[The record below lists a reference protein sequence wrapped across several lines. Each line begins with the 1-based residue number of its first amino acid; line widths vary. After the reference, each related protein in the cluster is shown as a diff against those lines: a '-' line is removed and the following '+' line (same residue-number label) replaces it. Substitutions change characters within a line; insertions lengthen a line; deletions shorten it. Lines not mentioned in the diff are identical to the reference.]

1 MCLSAF
7 CTLHTFAAGYCNT
20 VSWPTYESLDAQC
33 CCSHTPPW
41 LCDAPQSPPLPV
53 PLIYFLCLRCL
64 HGTAWHV
71 ACCTVLDAWLAFALL
86 VGALSCIV
94 RFCGGHSGLLAASS
108 LHTASHQR
116 KTIQHHERHYYQDM
130 GRGWPCGLRSVVK
143 LPDTFAVA
151 SSAEV
156 PEVAIV
162 PSSREQHTPHHHLAW
177 HGCHLPC
184 SWSLQASETAYITHP
199 VPVLLWVP
207 PFRCWLC
214 SNSLIMQ
221 YTTAHPDQTAPFACK
236 QSSWLLTHGKGP
248 ILLSTMNLP
257 WTQRGF

>member
-1 MCLSAF
+1 M
-7 CTLHTFAAGYCNT
+7 
-20 VSWPTYESLDAQC
+20 
-33 CCSHTPPW
+33 
-41 LCDAPQSPPLPV
+41 

-86 VGALSCIV
+86 VGALCWLVHFLASRGFVGVTVDCLLPQACIPHLIRGEPLNPMNV
-94 RFCGGHSGLLAASS
+94 TTIIRTWVGVGLV
-108 LHTASHQR
+108 
-116 KTIQHHERHYYQDM
+116 
-130 GRGWPCGLRSVVK
+130 GLRSVVK
-143 LPDTFAVA
+143 LPAAFAVA
-151 SSAEV
+151 SSAEA
-156 PEVAIV
+156 PQVAIV
-162 PSSREQHTPHHHLAW
+162 SVPEKQHTPHHHFAW

-184 SWSLQASETAYITHP
+184 SWSLQASKTAYITHP
-199 VPVLLWVP
+199 FPVLPWVP

-257 WTQRGF
+257 WTQRGFSAGRSHGKGRLHKCTIHAICALYDTSFSPL